1 MRMEQDGPSAA
12 DLINESSEAE
22 LADIFYHYGEE
33 RRARAVARAVIEARR
48 RQPFETTKQLADLV
62 ASLIWQ
68 EPGGIHPATRVF
80 QGLRIAVNDELGE
93 LVRALHAAERIL
105 NPGGRLVVVTFHSLE
120 DRIVKQFFAARTGRA
135 PAARVIC
142 RRTSRPSRPSRRSRA
157 GRSWPSDL
165 EISRNPRARS
175 AKLRAGART
184 RAPAQEPLE
193 RHHHAGRTA
202 ADGGETGRAPMKRL
216 LHFIAITALIASAGY
231 AYSIKYETLFYVE
244 QVAKLKSKVQRERDA
259 IAVLQAEWQ
268 YLDRPDRLQ
277 AAADEHL
284 DLQPMKIQQLARL
297 SDLPNR
303 PSRED
308 EIGRK
313 LEALGLLEPTA
324 TPKDK
329 TSDAR
334 TPSTQTPKR

>member
-1 MRMEQDGPSAA
+1 
-12 DLINESSEAE
+12 
-22 LADIFYHYGEE
+22 
-33 RRARAVARAVIEARR
+33 
-48 RQPFETTKQLADLV
+48 
-62 ASLIWQ
+62 
-68 EPGGIHPATRVF
+68 
-80 QGLRIAVNDELGE
+80 
-93 LVRALHAAERIL
+93 
-105 NPGGRLVVVTFHSLE
+105 
-120 DRIVKQFFAARTGRA
+120 VKRF
-135 PAARVIC
+135 
-142 RRTSRPSRPSRRSRA
+142 
-157 GRSWPSDL
+157 
-165 EISRNPRARS
+165 
-175 AKLRAGART
+175 
-184 RAPAQEPLE
+184 
-193 RHHHAGRTA
+193 
-202 ADGGETGRAPMKRL
+202 

-244 QVAKLKSKVQRERDA
+244 QVAKLKTKVQRERDA

-334 TPSTQTPKR
+334 TPTTQTPKR